1 MTDPQRQALESR
13 ERVLAAVRGYGLQ
26 KQLAQDAGMTD
37 SMLSKYL
44 DEQVPRLCGLLD
56 LLGLEIVSRGHVGDL
71 RRVLREV
78 L

>member
-1 MTDPQRQALESR
+1 MADDTPSR
-13 ERVLAAVRGYGLQ
+13 SRVLSAVRGYGLQ
-26 KQLAQDAGMTD
+26 KQLAADVGMSD

-44 DEQVPRLCGLLD
+44 DEQVPRLCLLLD
-56 LLGLEIVSRGHVGDL
+56 ALGLEIVVKGHVSDL